1 MNAATILH
9 YIFLAGASIAT
20 VALLFTRNVFYGAL
34 LLIITLLSLAALYIL
49 SFAEFLAIAQ
59 ILVYAGGI
67 LVVIIFAIMLTS
79 HLNGKPLSVD
89 HANQFA
95 GGLVGATILGIL
107 TYLIAEQFPIQ
118 ASPSPQ
124 TFSISVLGRLL
135 LTEYALPFEVTGIV
149 LLIALIGAAVVA
161 SSSALK
167 RP

>member
-1 MNAATILH
+1 
-9 YIFLAGASIAT
+9 
-20 VALLFTRNVFYGAL
+20 
-34 LLIITLLSLAALYIL
+34 
-49 SFAEFLAIAQ
+49 
-59 ILVYAGGI
+59 
-67 LVVIIFAIMLTS
+67 MLTS

-107 TYLIAEQFPIQ
+107 TYLIADQFPIQ

-124 TFSISVLGRLL
+124 SFSISVLGRLL

-161 SSSALK
+161 STSALK